1 MAKQIAKYLDNN
13 DNEFD
18 TEAEADASNAFI
30 EAEFSIEAFIVSE
43 GLAKAQAGL
52 VRRLIPAYIA
62 FTNHEDHDDL
72 VEEAKQAALAKV
84 EAAEAA
90 AADAEAADAEAADA
104 EAEVG

>member
-1 MAKQIAKYLDNN
+1 MAKQISKYLDNN

-30 EAEFSIEAFIVSE
+30 AAEYSIEAFIVSE

-62 FTNHEDHDDL
+62 FTDREDHDEL
-72 VEEAKQAALAKV
+72 V
-84 EAAEAA
+84 EAAKQVAADEKAAAEKA
-90 AADAEAADAEAADA
+90 AADAKATAKAGETQPA
-104 EAEVG
+104 